1 MAQRVT
7 PDVLVL
13 VQPIVLLALLT
24 PFSWSSDG
32 LGPGC
37 HLYPINLTIR
47 SDQRGTCQG
56 ARVVYACVGYCD
68 SSAFPSHYSV
78 LLASNFTHNITSVS
92 RCCTISKAIKVK
104 VHLECPEGHHHDNIE
119 ILTAK
124 ACRCHVC
131 HKARY

>member
-7 PDVLVL
+7 SDLVLVL
-13 VQPIVLLALLT
+13 PVVLLLLLT
-24 PFSWSSDG
+24 PFSWSFNE

-37 HLYPINLTIR
+37 HLYPINMTIR
-47 SDQRGTCQG
+47 SDRSETCQG
-56 ARVVYACVGYCD
+56 ARVVHACVGYCD
-68 SSAFPSHYSV
+68 SSAFPSRYSV

-104 VHLECPEGHHHDNIE
+104 VHVECPEGHRHDNIE
-119 ILTAK
+119 ILTAQ
-124 ACRCHVC
+124 ACRCHMC

>member
-7 PDVLVL
+7 SEVLVHML
-13 VQPIVLLALLT
+13 SILLLGLLT
-24 PFSWSSDG
+24 PISWSTDG

-37 HLYPINLTIR
+37 HLYPIHLTVR
-47 SDQRGTCQG
+47 SDWSGTCRG

-68 SSAFPSHYSV
+68 SSAFPSRYSV

-92 RCCTISKAIKVK
+92 RCCTIEKAIKVK
-104 VHLECPEGHHHDNIE
+104 VHVECPEGLHHDNIE
-119 ILTAK
+119 ILTAQ
-124 ACRCHVC
+124 ACRCHMC